1 MEQYL
6 PELTPLIIGT
16 VAFLIGI
23 VFALRERSWR
33 RAHRTPEARQAAAG

>member
-16 VAFLIGI
+16 VAFVIGI
-23 VFALRERSWR
+23 AFASVSAPGC
-33 RAHRTPEARQAAAG
+33 RAQRALQGRQAAAD